1 MTGGYRGAS
10 MTAPGVE
17 FIHSA
22 SPAGFGVLAAAA
34 GPALDDLTALAAR
47 LCAVPMALVSVV
59 DGDRL
64 LFKSRVGLEMG
75 EISTK
80 LSFCESAMAG
90 DGIMIIPD
98 TLLDPRFR
106 DSPLVTGSPGIR
118 FYAGTPLVMVEAV
131 GSGAPDDG
139 PADPAS
145 GETVTVGTLC
155 VMDTVP
161 RELDQAV
168 LDDLA
173 LLARQVVSQFQIRS
187 QAEALRS
194 EMAAKV
200 AAEAELGKNRRLLDE
215 VLAHTDVLIYAKDL
229 SGRFVLANAAIEA
242 AVGHRAGGMLGRT
255 DREVFPQAAAE
266 SFLHNDSQIA
276 DGGARQVFH
285 EELELPDGTTH
296 QYRSTKFPLLDAAG
310 EVYAVAG
317 VSTDIT
323 ELMAVRA
330 GLLESERRFR
340 ELFDHSPVAIGLSD
354 EQGLWVQANAAFGR
368 LLGVEPTELV
378 GHSALDYAHPDDRPI
393 IIDSELGQLS
403 SPDQVMRAEIRF
415 VHPDGTVRWAWASIT
430 PTPGP
435 SGEKWTLGILQDI
448 TDRKAAENALRQSEE
463 ELAAVAA
470 VARCVQS
477 GADPRPVVVE
487 SIRSLSGAAS
497 VRLLEPTGD
506 EVLTVSAGD
515 AVTDAVTDEV
525 TDPVT
530 FGSGSR
536 ADQVRR
542 TGQPMLLPLGGDLD
556 DVGPTGTELWQ
567 PVVVEGQ
574 VIAVLQVGWNSVLSG
589 MEDRAVAAVRVLVD
603 EAGASLH
610 AVQLRTELERFA
622 ATDPLTGALNR
633 RAWAVQLQVLMEQS
647 KVRAAPLTIA
657 LVDLDHFKAFNDANG
672 HAAGDDLLREFA
684 ATVLGRL
691 RSTDL
696 FARWGGEEFV
706 VALADCDEDRAAAML
721 HRVREAVPD
730 GQSCSIGHT
739 IWEPDETMAAC
750 IGRADSA
757 LYRAKGSGRNRLAHL

>member
-1 MTGGYRGAS
+1 
-10 MTAPGVE
+10 
-17 FIHSA
+17 
-22 SPAGFGVLAAAA
+22 
-34 GPALDDLTALAAR
+34 
-47 LCAVPMALVSVV
+47 
-59 DGDRL
+59 
-64 LFKSRVGLEMG
+64 
-75 EISTK
+75 
-80 LSFCESAMAG
+80 
-90 DGIMIIPD
+90 
-98 TLLDPRFR
+98 
-106 DSPLVTGSPGIR
+106 
-118 FYAGTPLVMVEAV
+118 
-131 GSGAPDDG
+131 
-139 PADPAS
+139 
-145 GETVTVGTLC
+145 
-155 VMDTVP
+155 
-161 RELDQAV
+161 
-168 LDDLA
+168 
-173 LLARQVVSQFQIRS
+173 
-187 QAEALRS
+187 
-194 EMAAKV
+194 
-200 AAEAELGKNRRLLDE
+200 
-215 VLAHTDVLIYAKDL
+215 
-229 SGRFVLANAAIEA
+229 
-242 AVGHRAGGMLGRT
+242 
-255 DREVFPQAAAE
+255 
-266 SFLHNDSQIA
+266 
-276 DGGARQVFH
+276 
-285 EELELPDGTTH
+285 
-296 QYRSTKFPLLDAAG
+296 
-310 EVYAVAG
+310 
-317 VSTDIT
+317 
-323 ELMAVRA
+323 
-330 GLLESERRFR
+330 
-340 ELFDHSPVAIGLSD
+340 
-354 EQGLWVQANAAFGR
+354 
-368 LLGVEPTELV
+368 
-378 GHSALDYAHPDDRPI
+378 
-393 IIDSELGQLS
+393 
-403 SPDQVMRAEIRF
+403 
-415 VHPDGTVRWAWASIT
+415 
-430 PTPGP
+430 
-435 SGEKWTLGILQDI
+435 
-448 TDRKAAENALRQSEE
+448 
-463 ELAAVAA
+463 
-470 VARCVQS
+470 
-477 GADPRPVVVE
+477 
-487 SIRSLSGAAS
+487 
-497 VRLLEPTGD
+497 LLEPTGD
-506 EVLTVSAGD
+506 EVLTASAGD